1 MKADDL
7 ISTLTWK
14 YLFDCCNAA
23 SSQVVSIKFL
33 WFLQKQV
40 RWITKG
46 IIVLIMSWFDY
57 KPSLKLFFFRFY
69 FAETVLA
76 FWSIVTYMGS
86 DAGQP
91 PDSWSP
97 PLTTSCSLTSAW
109 AWWASCL
116 FATNLYEGYI
126 DKKTLKFIDKQGERP
141 EFDNNNQKRNLWII
155 SKLLQFAASKRC
167 IGEEI

>member
-23 SSQVVSIKFL
+23 SSQVSIKFL

-40 RWITKG
+40 RWITKV
-46 IIVLIMSWFDY
+46 IIVPIMSWFDI

-97 PLTTSCSLTSAW
+97 PLTTSCSPTSAW

-116 FATNLYEGYI
+116 FATNLHTRSHNIGFENSR
-126 DKKTLKFIDKQGERP
+126 L
-141 EFDNNNQKRNLWII
+141 
-155 SKLLQFAASKRC
+155 SKCSRSRKPQEQEAPLHDDGVYRGRGLRQHARQVH
-167 IGEEI
+167 

>member
-23 SSQVVSIKFL
+23 SSQVSIKFL

-76 FWSIVTYMGS
+76 FLEYRYLYGIWCR
-86 DAGQP
+86 
-91 PDSWSP
+91 
-97 PLTTSCSLTSAW
+97 TTSWLLISALDNLLLTDFCLSMMGLMSLCHQPVWGLHRQEDPEIHWQAGRKAW
-109 AWWASCL
+109 VW
-116 FATNLYEGYI
+116 
-126 DKKTLKFIDKQGERP
+126 Q
-141 EFDNNNQKRNLWII
+141 Q
-155 SKLLQFAASKRC
+155 
-167 IGEEI
+167 